1 MDRAVP
7 TNYQLA
13 AKVFAI
19 GNTQAIRL
27 PKAFRLDA
35 LMAAIAQNPLHNHF
49 LSDTRRQ
56 NSPPKNRK
64 KAAEDQLTQL
74 GQ

>member
-1 MDRAVP
+1 LDRAVP

-35 LMAAIAQNPLHNHF
+35 QMAAIAQNPLHDHF
-49 LSDTRRQ
+49 LSDASRQ

-64 KAAEDQLTQL
+64 KPAEDQLTQL

>member
-1 MDRAVP
+1 LDRAVP

-19 GNTQAIRL
+19 GNTQVIRL
-27 PKAFRLDA
+27 PKVFWLDA

-49 LSDTRRQ
+49 FVRCQPT
-56 NSPPKNRK
+56 K
-64 KAAEDQLTQL
+64 
-74 GQ
+74 